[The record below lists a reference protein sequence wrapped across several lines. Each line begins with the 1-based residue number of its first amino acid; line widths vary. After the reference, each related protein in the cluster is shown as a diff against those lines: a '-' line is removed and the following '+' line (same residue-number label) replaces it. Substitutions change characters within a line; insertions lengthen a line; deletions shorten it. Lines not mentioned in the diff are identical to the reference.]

1 MYVKAWQ
8 FPDRS
13 SFHFIMNEHGDIQRG
28 IKFDSNS
35 TAVEIFERNEAI
47 KQAWRFS
54 KMKTANFTVKE
65 YSPLYNCVGIKEGST
80 PSLSIAFSRDRHC
93 TQEESYDYLRLT

>member
-8 FPDRS
+8 FPDKS

-65 YSPLYNCVGIKEGST
+65 YSPFYN
-80 PSLSIAFSRDRHC
+80 
-93 TQEESYDYLRLT
+93 

>member
-8 FPDRS
+8 FPDIS
-13 SFHFIMNEHGDIQRG
+13 SFHFIMNEHGDIQMG
-28 IKFDSNS
+28 IKLDSNS

-54 KMKTANFTVKE
+54 KMKTENFTVKE
-65 YSPLYNCVGIKEGST
+65 YSPLYN
-80 PSLSIAFSRDRHC
+80 
-93 TQEESYDYLRLT
+93 